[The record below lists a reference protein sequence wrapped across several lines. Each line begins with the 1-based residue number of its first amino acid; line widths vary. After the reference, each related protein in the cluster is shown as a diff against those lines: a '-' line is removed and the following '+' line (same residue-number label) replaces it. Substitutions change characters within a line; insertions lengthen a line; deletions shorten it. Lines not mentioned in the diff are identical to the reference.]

1 MDIRTVCIF
10 SLGHRFF
17 QYLKISPKQLD
28 NERPIH
34 TRRDSYFFQT
44 LSEVFRKHSVSPKHV
59 VETGQFT
66 GACEL
71 VARGVGV
78 SIVSELDART
88 YQGQLDFLPFTPNIP
103 HQLTL
108 VRPTH
113 QAPSMITLDFM
124 EKLKRSLYYLLA

>member
-88 YQGQLDFLPFTPNIP
+88 YQGQLDFLPFRTNY
-103 HQLTL
+103 LWC
-108 VRPTH
+108 VRPTK
-113 QAPSMITLDFM
+113 PPL
-124 EKLKRSLYYLLA
+124 